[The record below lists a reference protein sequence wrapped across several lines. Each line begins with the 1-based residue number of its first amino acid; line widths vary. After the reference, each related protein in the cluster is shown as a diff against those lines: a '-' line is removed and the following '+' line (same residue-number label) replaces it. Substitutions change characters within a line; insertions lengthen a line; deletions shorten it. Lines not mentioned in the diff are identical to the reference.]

1 MSYLKEYS
9 SINKKYL
16 IVCVLIILSSLQS
29 CKSDDEICTKDI
41 TDSTKTIEELY
52 NCNTTFE
59 TLSLISKEESYT
71 IITTKSEYD
80 SKVEGDCHPEID
92 FTTYNLLIG
101 YLGNA
106 KKVSSLKNTLYRAC
120 EPNTYTLE
128 VDIESKDEE
137 TENPLFTYHLLV
149 PKNEQIDDLSVVL
162 LNNK

>member
-16 IVCVLIILSSLQS
+16 ILYVLIILISLQS

-59 TLSLISKEESYT
+59 TLSLISKEDPYI
-71 IITTKSEYD
+71 IITNKGEYD

-92 FTTYNLLIG
+92 FTIYNLLIG
-101 YLGNA
+101 YSGNA
-106 KKVSSLKNTLYRAC
+106 KKVTSLKNTLYRAC

-128 VDIESKDEE
+128 VDIEAKDEE
-137 TENPLFTYHLLV
+137 AENPLFTYHLLV
-149 PKNEQIDDLSVVL
+149 LKSEQIDNLSVAFL
-162 LNNK
+162 QGN